1 MVLRNGSMKYSI
13 LLFALLWQLRVG
25 HHLSLKTIEYLLLI
39 IIFAKFYSFYIRDG
53 IKNEPKLIFTVP
65 VHFQVCLKTLG
76 VSEEY
81 QTVEV
86 LSLHQILQA

>member
-39 IIFAKFYSFYIRDG
+39 IIFAKFYSFDG